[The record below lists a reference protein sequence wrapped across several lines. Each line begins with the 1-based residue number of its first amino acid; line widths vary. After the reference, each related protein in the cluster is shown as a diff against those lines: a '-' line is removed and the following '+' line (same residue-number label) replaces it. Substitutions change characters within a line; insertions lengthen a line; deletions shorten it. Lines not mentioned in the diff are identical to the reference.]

1 MKIITKGVT
10 VRSGG
15 AKYPPG
21 STIDVDDGA
30 AAQLIARGCAT
41 EAPEEAMVAIEVEPD
56 GTMSPE
62 IAGDGAGEPLAEAPP
77 EDVAESQPIPT
88 PEPEPEPERITS
100 SAPTKPK
107 RGKA

>member
-1 MKIITKGVT
+1 MKITTKGVT

-21 STIDVDDGA
+21 STIDIDDGA
-30 AAQLIARGCAT
+30 AAQLIARGFAT
-41 EAPEEAMVAIEVEPD
+41 EAPAEALVAIEAEPD

-62 IAGDGAGEPLAEAPP
+62 ITSDSAGDSLPEAAP
-77 EDVAESQPIPT
+77 EVVADPDPVPDPIPT
-88 PEPEPEPERITS
+88 P
-100 SAPTKPK
+100 APNKPK